1 MTSLSSK
8 QLGRPRQ
15 TRLKIEQT
23 SLVLILSL
31 MAFLGLFPYLFMLL
45 TSFKNNQQIVDSY
58 WGLPI
63 PIHFENYVAA
73 WDQTKYYFLTTFTVV
88 AATVAAVLLLG
99 LLSGFLF
106 ARFSFLGRNFLFTL
120 VGLLLMVPSIA
131 ALIPLFVLSKDLKM
145 LNTIWVLI
153 IPSIA
158 GNSVLAVILFKNF
171 IEAIQQELFDAAQVF
186 GASGPQI
193 FRYIVAPLSFPIIG
207 TVSLLTMINVWND
220 FFWPLLTVTDD
231 KLRTVAIGIQFFQ
244 GQNAT
249 DYGGLM
255 AGYTLASLPLLVLFT
270 FLSKYFLAGISGG
283 LTASDK

>member
-1 MTSLSSK
+1 
-8 QLGRPRQ
+8 
-15 TRLKIEQT
+15 
-23 SLVLILSL
+23 

>member
-1 MTSLSSK
+1 MTNPSKSRSSFRVNRVKVQQRSL
-8 QLGRPRQ
+8 
-15 TRLKIEQT
+15 I
-23 SLVLILSL
+23 VILSL
-31 MAFLGLFPYLFMLL
+31 LAFIGLFPYLFMVF

-63 PIHFENYVAA
+63 PFHFENYSAA
-73 WDQTKYYFLTTFTVV
+73 WSQTRNYFITTFIVV
-88 AATVAAVLLLG
+88 IATVIAVLFLG

-106 ARFSFLGRNFLFTL
+106 ARFSFLGKNFLFTI

-131 ALIPLFVLSKDLKM
+131 SLIPLFVLSKDLNM

-158 GNSVLAVILFKNF
+158 ANAILAVILFRNF
-171 IEAIQQELFDAAQVF
+171 IDSIQQELFDAAQVF
-186 GASGPQI
+186 GASNVQI
-193 FRYIVAPLSFPIIG
+193 FRYIVTPLSLPIIG
-207 TVSLLTMINVWND
+207 TVSLLTMINVYND

-231 KLRTVAIGIQFFQ
+231 NLRTVAIGIQFFQ

-255 AGYTLASLPLLVLFT
+255 AGYTLASLPLLLLFA

-283 LTASDK
+283 LATSDK

>member
-8 QLGRPRQ
+8 PLGRPRQ
-15 TRLKIEQT
+15 TRVKIEQT

-31 MAFLGLFPYLFMLL
+31 MAFLGLFPYIFMVL

-63 PIHFENYVAA
+63 PIHFENYIAA

-88 AATVAAVLLLG
+88 GATVAAVLLLG
-99 LLSGFLF
+99 LLSGFIF
-106 ARFSFLGRNFLFTL
+106 ARFSFLGRNFLFTM

-158 GNSVLAVILFKNF
+158 GNAVLAVILFKNF

-186 GASGPQI
+186 GASSPQI

>member
-1 MTSLSSK
+1 MTSLSS
-8 QLGRPRQ
+8 QPLRRPRQ
-15 TRLKIEQT
+15 TRVKIEQT

-63 PIHFENYVAA
+63 PIHFEYYVAA
-73 WDQTKYYFLTTFTVV
+73 WDQTRYYFLTTFTVV

-99 LLSGFLF
+99 LLSGFIF
-106 ARFSFLGRNFLFTL
+106 ARFSFLGRNFLFTI

-158 GNSVLAVILFKNF
+158 GNAVLAVILFKNF

>member
-1 MTSLSSK
+1 MTSLSK
-8 QLGRPRQ
+8 TARPRRNNRIRVQ
-15 TRLKIEQT
+15 QST
-23 SLVLILSL
+23 LVAILSFL
-31 MAFLGLFPYLFMLL
+31 AFIGLFPYLFMVL
-45 TSFKNNQQIVDSY
+45 TSLKNNQQIVDSY

-63 PIHFENYVAA
+63 PAHFENYVAA
-73 WDQTKYYFLTTFTVV
+73 WDQTKNYFITTFIVV
-88 AATVAAVLLLG
+88 SATVIAVLLLG

-106 ARFSFLGRNFLFTL
+106 ARFSFLGRNFLFTV

-131 ALIPLFVLSKDLKM
+131 ALIPLFVLSKDLNM

-158 GNSVLAVILFKNF
+158 ANLILAVILFRNF
-171 IEAIQQELFDAAQVF
+171 IDSIQQELFDAAQVF
-186 GASGPQI
+186 GATNTQI
-193 FRYIVAPLSFPIIG
+193 FRYIVTPLSFPIIG
-207 TVSLLTMINVWND
+207 TVSLLTMINVYND

-231 KLRTVAIGIQFFQ
+231 NLRTVAIGIQFFQ

-255 AGYTLASLPLLVLFT
+255 AGYTLASVPLLLLFA

-283 LTASDK
+283 LATPDK